1 VLSLITREGFNMKA
15 ARPGGL
21 FGSGIY
27 FAQSIASSLGYIH
40 KVSIPSGPGYCII
53 LVDSISWQE

>member
-1 VLSLITREGFNMKA
+1 MKA